1 MEEHLKQI
9 QLLLYLKDAVYH
21 LSQTVSLDSVTVEF
35 IAFDALWLHVF
46 WFSLDPC
53 SPDFIAPVPGLL

>member
-1 MEEHLKQI
+1 M
-9 QLLLYLKDAVYH
+9 
-21 LSQTVSLDSVTVEF
+21 SLDSVTVEF